1 MGSSDDDMNKRK
13 AEAAQNDR
21 DKEEQ
26 WDAARLNGWHGTPW
40 EDRTADGPPEHKAE
54 PWYFWLAIGVM
65 MIAILLPLLIE
76 LWGFLMAP

>member
-13 AEAAQNDR
+13 AEAAPNKR

-26 WDAARLNGWHGTPW
+26 WDAARLKGWRGTAW
-40 EDRTADGPPEHKAE
+40 EDRIGEPPPPRRE
-54 PWYFWLAIGVM
+54 PWYLWVAIGVM
-65 MIAILLPLLIE
+65 TIAILLPLLIE